1 MNRIV
6 VLMYHAL
13 YEDARGL
20 DAIAA
25 EDRPYAVSTRAFAR
39 QLDMLRDAAVP
50 VIDPAQ
56 LETGKTPGS
65 GVILTFDDGHASN
78 AELALPLLAERGLT
92 AAFFVTTG
100 FIGQRPGYCSWEQL
114 RTLSR
119 AGMLVGGHGHT
130 HRFLS
135 DLDAPLL
142 HEELQRSHTLLQDG
156 LHKAIAQMSFPG
168 GRYNAAVLRDGLSC
182 GFHIFHGSGVGTLR
196 PHSALT
202 GLPLPRIAVRQGM
215 TDTVFL
221 DYALARSSRILRARS
236 LDLAKGLAKN
246 IIGNERYHQ
255 LYAKIKS

>member
-1 MNRIV
+1 MNRVV

-13 YEDARGL
+13 YDNARGL
-20 DAIAA
+20 DAIIP
-25 EDRPYAVSTRAFAR
+25 EDRPYAVSTADFAR

-50 VIDPAQ
+50 VIDPAR
-56 LETGKTPGS
+56 LETGKTGGA

-78 AELALPLLAERGLT
+78 AELALPLLAERGLK

-119 AGMLVGGHGHT
+119 AGMLIGGHGHT

-156 LHKAIAQMSFPG
+156 LRQTVAQMSFPG
-168 GRYNAAVLRDGLSC
+168 GRYNSAVLHAGLSC
-182 GFHIFHGSGVGTLR
+182 GFHIFHSSTIGALR
-196 PHSALT
+196 PHTALT
-202 GLPLPRIAVRQGM
+202 GQPLPRIAIRQGM
-215 TDTVFL
+215 ADALFL
-221 DYALARSSRILRARS
+221 DYALARSTRILRARG